1 MLRQM
6 FVDPF
11 PHHSAARGMTTA
23 RASS

>member
-6 FVDPF
+6 FVNPF
-11 PHHSAARGMTTA
+11 PHHSAARGITTA